1 MPHPLS
7 IPKTILYFQPNHRTT
22 MQHPILTHLLTHR
35 RVLDALNALSL
46 LEEYHAKRTLTEL
59 ALEYCRHEN
68 LPERTSAP
76 IALGALFLRYQ
87 GTLSPEQDRYLA
99 RHRWVAKFVCEHLG
113 EDRRADTIR
122 REDIENILSKY
133 ESPTSY
139 NSIACCVRAVF
150 RWGLREK
157 LLGESTVGDLEL
169 HRVPWQEPAYF
180 LPDKVERIFRVAETA
195 PDNDLDCSWQGAVVR
210 LLTLGFFAGVRTA
223 EIARAL
229 REDVDLDGAILR
241 IPKPKG
247 HTHGMRPRLV
257 ELEPNAVAWLR
268 AWWDEPNAVP
278 TDPVVPDMWRFTQWK
293 KRHLE
298 PLGLSWGNDVA
309 HNVMRHTYATM
320 HVGAFRNPSATA
332 LNLGHGHTSDMLEK
346 HYRGLVSQAV
356 ARPYWKIFPNGILK
370 S

>member
-1 MPHPLS
+1 
-7 IPKTILYFQPNHRTT
+7 
-22 MQHPILTHLLTHR
+22 MQHPIIQHLLTHR
-35 RVLDALNALSL
+35 RALDALNALSL

-59 ALEYCRHEN
+59 ALEYCRQEN

-76 IALGALFLRYQ
+76 ISLRSLFTRYQ

-99 RHRWVAKFVCEHLG
+99 RHRWVAKFVCGRLG
-113 EDRRADTIR
+113 ESRLADTVR
-122 REDIENILSKY
+122 REEIEALLSKY

-139 NSIACCVRAVF
+139 NSIACCIRAVF
-150 RWGLREK
+150 RWGMRQK
-157 LLGESTVGDLEL
+157 LLGESTVGALTL
-169 HRVPWQEPAYF
+169 QRIPWQEPAYF
-180 LPDKVERIFRVAETA
+180 LPDKVERIFRAAECA
-195 PDNDLDCSWQGAVVR
+195 PDNAPDRSWQRAAVR
-210 LLTLGFFAGVRTA
+210 LLALGFFAGVRTA
-223 EIARAL
+223 EIVRAR

-257 ELEPNAVAWLR
+257 ELEANAVAWLR
-268 AWWDEPNAVP
+268 AWWDEPDAAP
-278 TDPVVPDMWRFTQWK
+278 SDPVVPDFWRFTQWK

-298 PLGLSWGNDVA
+298 PLGLSWGNVEA

-346 HYRGLVSQAV
+346 HYRGLVPQAT
-356 ARPYWKIFPNGILK
+356 ARPYWSIFPVAPAHTKTLEDRTTMR
-370 S
+370 